1 MTPRLK
7 STRAARDLIKA
18 HEPFLAE
25 AERRGK
31 RWTVG
36 YGHTASAKEGVTLK
50 PEDADLL
57 LIYDVMRAEQ
67 TIDASVG
74 AEMAAPMRDALVSFA
89 LSVGLR
95 AFKVSDVARLARA
108 GRHRD
113 AAAAIE
119 TWVRADQDGRLV
131 VSDRL
136 VTRRAAEKALYLSG
150 LEDSAAHV
158 DAPSVASEPEP
169 QPQPE
174 PEPEPASGADS
185 EHSTDTPS
193 EAPVAEPA
201 PSQLADEQPEP
212 EPEPE
217 AEPLAEAE
225 AESGPEPEE
234 QDASSG
240 WVELDIAFETPD
252 EEAAIESLVEP
263 DSDAPE
269 NDAQADEL
277 DAESETVEPEMVEAE
292 ASDAEP
298 VETQALSELAE
309 ESEQIDAAPDAPE
322 TMDAPEADDAQPDLD
337 AVKQAQDA
345 SIAAVM
351 ARMAQQVS
359 ASIAPP
365 AAEATESD
373 ASVKLG
379 YSFLSTAHVEL
390 AAQSAPR
397 IAPQPAQPETPQ
409 QGAPSK
415 PRSLFSSPAV
425 PMGPYHGAL
434 QVSSIKVTAIAPEAL
449 PQGSD
454 AEDAEAGEDAQS
466 VQAAAQLSDSDDV
479 ISVEAPTDEESSPEA
494 LTSSHEATND
504 AQVFSAPPHPALAP
518 ASAAGLSGDVE
529 GPDHPDKGDED
540 PHHDLHEDSEE
551 LDPTVV
557 AGTEAPAALE
567 ADPTQSK
574 CGDVM
579 FISSLAVGGAMVGL
593 GGWDIAANMDAY
605 MELGLSYSPLGPI
618 VFGAGV
624 LLSAASAWFIIGRRN
639 EK

>member
-119 TWVRADQDGRLV
+119 TWVRADKDGRLV

-169 QPQPE
+169 E
-174 PEPEPASGADS
+174 SDTDS
-185 EHSTDTPS
+185 ELSTDTPA

-201 PSQLADEQPEP
+201 SSQLADDQPEP
-212 EPEPE
+212 E
-217 AEPLAEAE
+217 AQPLAEAE
-225 AESGPEPEE
+225 AEAESEPEAQE
-234 QDASSG
+234 ASSG

-252 EEAAIESLVEP
+252 DEAAVESGVEP
-263 DSDAPE
+263 DSEAPDNDAPE
-269 NDAQADEL
+269 DAL
-277 DAESETVEPEMVEAE
+277 DAESEAVEPETVEPETVEAE

-298 VETQALSELAE
+298 VETEALSEPAE
-309 ESEQIDAAPDAPE
+309 EPAQADAAPEAPETADAPE
-322 TMDAPEADDAQPDLD
+322 VDDAQPDLD

-351 ARMAQQVS
+351 ARMARQVS
-359 ASIAPP
+359 ASIASAP
-365 AAEATESD
+365 EATESD
-373 ASVKLG
+373 ASIKLG

-397 IAPQPAQPETPQ
+397 VAPQPAQAETPQ

-454 AEDAEAGEDAQS
+454 AEDAEEVEDAQR
-466 VQAAAQLSDSDDV
+466 VQAAAQLSDSDDA
-479 ISVEAPTDEESSPEA
+479 ISVEAPTVDESSREP

-504 AQVFSAPPHPALAP
+504 APVFSAPPHPALAP

-567 ADPTQSK
+567 AEPTQSK
-574 CGDVM
+574 GGDVM